1 MRQPEEKQSSLH
13 SHPSR
18 QKRIGPW
25 QLAITVLAIGIGIL
39 VDQLFYTNVLA
50 TVLKFWPLLLIIIGV
65 ELIFRQLFQTS
76 ENSPGW
82 KLDASSLILMVVI
95 LMGANV
101 YQAFSNGNIMELV
114 TNRLYKGPV
123 QFVTVMEKDLDVAD
137 MKTLRLRNDFGKV
150 MVEGAADGRFHI
162 RVDGNVK
169 ADSKQEAQQRA
180 KDIEVSVEQ
189 GQETS
194 IEIRDNYNKARDLTL
209 YVMVP
214 ENTEIISE
222 VKAGVTDIKKVSKA
236 DVKSDAGKVTV
247 SDITEQLKVSSN
259 AGAIE
264 ATNISNATLRS
275 NVGMITV
282 SGSVQGTL
290 DVGNDAGKINVS
302 SDAVLNGPWQLH
314 SDLGAVMIHIPKQS
328 QVTLTASTKLGS
340 ITGNEI
346 EVERSGASVK
356 TVKTLGDGTFP
367 IQVSTDLGSITFDAT
382 R

>member
-1 MRQPEEKQSSLH
+1 MRQPEEKQSTLN
-13 SHPSR
+13 PQRSR
-18 QKRIGPW
+18 YKRIGPW

-39 VDQLFYTNVLA
+39 VDQLFYTNFLA

-65 ELIFRQLFQTS
+65 ELILRQLFQTS

-123 QFVTVMEKDLDVAD
+123 QFVTVMENDLEVAG
-137 MKTLRLRNDFGKV
+137 MQALRITNDFGKV
-150 MVEGAADGRFHI
+150 MVEGSSDGRFHI

-169 ADSKQEAQQRA
+169 ADSKEEAEQRA
-180 KDIEVSVEQ
+180 KDIEVRIEQ
-189 GQETS
+189 GQETR

-214 ENTEIISE
+214 ENTEITSD
-222 VKAGVTDIKKVSKA
+222 VKAGLTDIKKVRKA

-282 SGSVQGTL
+282 NGSVQGTL
-290 DVGNDAGKINVS
+290 YVGNDAGKINVS
-302 SDAVLNGPWQLH
+302 SNVVLNGPWQLH
-314 SDLGAVMIHIPKQS
+314 SDLGAVMVHIPKTS
-328 QVTLTASTKLGS
+328 QVSLTASTKLGS
-340 ITGNEI
+340 ISGNELQ
-346 EVERSGASVK
+346 VERNGASVK
-356 TVKTLGDGTFP
+356 AMKTLGDGTFP
-367 IQVSTDLGSITFDAT
+367 VQISTDLGSINFDT
-382 R
+382 TL

>member
-13 SHPSR
+13 SHRSR

-137 MKTLRLRNDFGKV
+137 MKTLRLTNDFGKV

>member
-1 MRQPEEKQSSLH
+1 MRQPEEKQSSLQ
-13 SHPSR
+13 SHRSR

-25 QLAITVLAIGIGIL
+25 QLAITVLAVGIGIL

-123 QFVTVMEKDLDVAD
+123 QFVTVMEKDLEVAD
-137 MKTLRLRNDFGKV
+137 MKTLRLTNDFGKV

-222 VKAGVTDIKKVSKA
+222 VKAGVTDIKKVRKA

-264 ATNISNATLRS
+264 ATNISNTTLRS

-302 SDAVLNGPWQLH
+302 SDVVLNGPWQLH
-314 SDLGAVMIHIPKQS
+314 SDLGAVMIHIPKES

-340 ITGNEI
+340 ITGNEL

>member
-13 SHPSR
+13 SHRSR

-137 MKTLRLRNDFGKV
+137 MQTLRLTNDFGKV

-214 ENTEIISE
+214 ENTEIVSE

-314 SDLGAVMIHIPKQS
+314 SDLGAVMIHIPKKS

-340 ITGNEI
+340 ITGNEL

>member
-13 SHPSR
+13 SHRSR